1 MQQMERFQEV
11 FYTINTDIIPQLKI
25 VMTDNA
31 VLILAAA
38 FVILMVYMGRRKGFI
53 AKILSV
59 GALIITLIAEVKL
72 FPYVLSLLE
81 KNEIVGDFFLNIAR
95 SMIKLNGSEAGSSP
109 LYDLLGLD
117 LLAENA
123 ADMIE
128 TLAVKILC
136 FIVIF
141 IAVRLL
147 LGIVS
152 MLARGLKR
160 IRLFDAA
167 DRLLGMLL
175 GAAEALLLIWIMMI
189 VVSGLP
195 DVPVCGFILDQIM
208 ENRILLEIYNQNL
221 LMQFAADL
229 LM

>member
-1 MQQMERFQEV
+1 
-11 FYTINTDIIPQLKI
+11 
-25 VMTDNA
+25 
-31 VLILAAA
+31 
-38 FVILMVYMGRRKGFI
+38 
-53 AKILSV
+53 
-59 GALIITLIAEVKL
+59 
-72 FPYVLSLLE
+72 
-81 KNEIVGDFFLNIAR
+81 
-95 SMIKLNGSEAGSSP
+95 
-109 LYDLLGLD
+109 
-117 LLAENA
+117 
-123 ADMIE
+123 MIE

-195 DVPVCGFILDQIM
+195 DVPVCRFILDQIM